1 MDGRELHAARGRT
14 LYTVHSLVSK
24 YVLTNKDVTVSKTY
38 GMIISGYQV
47 HSAVFILVFK
57 KKDKSR
63 LGKMLLINIQFFP

>member
-38 GMIISGYQV
+38 GTIISGYQV
-47 HSAVFILVFK
+47 HSVVFILVFK
-57 KKDKSR
+57 KKTNRHLEKCF
-63 LGKMLLINIQFFP
+63 LLISSFL